1 MTKAEKWDRLMAAF
15 PWGDE
20 NADISG
26 ADVIQEVCVLGVTEP
41 PPQAPKGSKRYSV
54 TLQVVESQT
63 FVVYADDEEGAYE
76 EARAAG
82 PSEDVQRENC
92 ECLSIEELEG

>member
-26 ADVIQEVCVLGVTEP
+26 ADVVQEILLIGTEP
-41 PPQAPKGSKRYSV
+41 PMSLTDG
-54 TLQVVESQT
+54 
-63 FVVYADDEEGAYE
+63 
-76 EARAAG
+76 
-82 PSEDVQRENC
+82 QRERA
-92 ECLSIEELEG
+92 LERFSLGDDLEIGQGAEVHPAGDDGIWISAWLYQETPYPEDD